1 MKRCPSCQ
9 QMFPDNAPA
18 QCPYDGTYL
27 VSDAPPQQNPYY
39 GGGPPP
45 PPSPYGQPGD
55 PSQQWQPPGGE
66 YYQQPGSYPPP
77 PPPAYGGPYAPSA
90 PAGGLSKAALFTG
103 IGALGAFIIA
113 IVVAMI
119 GFSSGGRST
128 MQDLLPVIGILSI
141 LALLAGLTSV
151 ILGIVVLSQANRNP
165 GASKVHGILGI
176 IFGAIPIIL
185 WLVGIANSGR
195 SRF

>member
-27 VSDAPPQQNPYY
+27 VSDAPPPPYY

-45 PPSPYGQPGD
+45 P
-55 PSQQWQPPGGE
+55 
-66 YYQQPGSYPPP
+66 
-77 PPPAYGGPYAPSA
+77 YGGPYAPSA
-90 PAGGLSKAALFTG
+90 AAGGLSKAALFTG
-103 IGALGAFIIA
+103 IGALGPFIIA
-113 IVVAMI
+113 IVLAVI
-119 GFSSGGRST
+119 GYSGGLGTLR
-128 MQDLLPVIGILSI
+128 DLLPIIGILGL

-165 GASKVHGILGI
+165 AMNKVHGILGI

-185 WLVGIANSGR
+185 WLIGMANNSGR
-195 SRF
+195 RF

>member
-27 VSDAPPQQNPYY
+27 VNDAPPQQQYY

-45 PPSPYGQPGD
+45 PPPYGQPGD
-55 PSQQWQPPGGE
+55 PSQWQPPGGE
-66 YYQQPGSYPPP
+66 YYQQQPGGAYP

-119 GFSSGGRST
+119 GYSGGMGT
-128 MQDLLPVIGILSI
+128 MRDLLPIIGILGL

-151 ILGIVVLSQANRNP
+151 ILGIVVLSQASRNP

-185 WLVGIANSGR
+185 WLIGMANGGR
-195 SRF
+195 RF

>member
-27 VSDAPPQQNPYY
+27 VGDAPQQPYY
-39 GGGPPP
+39 GGGQP
-45 PPSPYGQPGD
+45 PYGQPAD
-55 PSQQWQPPGGE
+55 PPQWQPPGAE
-66 YYQQPGSYPPP
+66 YYQQPGSY

-90 PAGGLSKAALFTG
+90 AAGGLSKGALFTG
-103 IGALGAFIIA
+103 IGALGTFLLA
-113 IVVAMI
+113 VVLAVI
-119 GFSSGGRST
+119 GASGGRSSLRD
-128 MQDLLPVIGILSI
+128 MLPAIGILSL
-141 LALLAGLTSV
+141 LALLAGITAV
-151 ILGIVVLSQANRNP
+151 VLGIIVLSQANRNP
-165 GASKVHGILGI
+165 AMSKVHGILGI

-185 WLVGIANSGR
+185 WLIGIANSGR

>member
-27 VSDAPPQQNPYY
+27 VSDAPPQQPYY
-39 GGGPPP
+39 VGGPPP
-45 PPSPYGQPGD
+45 PYGQPGD
-55 PSQQWQPPGGE
+55 PSQWQPPGGA
-66 YYQQPGSYPPP
+66 YPPP
-77 PPPAYGGPYAPSA
+77 PPYGGPYAPSA
-90 PAGGLSKAALFTG
+90 AAGGLSKAALFTG
-103 IGALGAFIIA
+103 IGALGTFLIA

-119 GFSSGGRST
+119 GYSGGLGTLR
-128 MQDLLPVIGILSI
+128 DLLPIIGILGL

-151 ILGIVVLSQANRNP
+151 ILGIVVLSQAGRNP
-165 GASKVHGILGI
+165 TMSKVHGILGI

-185 WLVGIANSGR
+185 WLIGMANN
-195 SRF
+195 SRRF

>member
-27 VSDAPPQQNPYY
+27 VSDAPPQQPYY

-45 PPSPYGQPGD
+45 PPPPYGQPSD
-55 PSQQWQPPGGE
+55 PSQWQPPGGE
-66 YYQQPGSYPPP
+66 YYQQPGSYPP

-103 IGALGAFIIA
+103 IGALGSFLVAII
-113 IVVAMI
+113 VAMI
-119 GFSSGGRST
+119 GYSGGLGALA
-128 MQDLLPVIGILSI
+128 DLLAVI
-141 LALLAGLTSV
+141 
-151 ILGIVVLSQANRNP
+151 
-165 GASKVHGILGI
+165 
-176 IFGAIPIIL
+176 
-185 WLVGIANSGR
+185 
-195 SRF
+195 